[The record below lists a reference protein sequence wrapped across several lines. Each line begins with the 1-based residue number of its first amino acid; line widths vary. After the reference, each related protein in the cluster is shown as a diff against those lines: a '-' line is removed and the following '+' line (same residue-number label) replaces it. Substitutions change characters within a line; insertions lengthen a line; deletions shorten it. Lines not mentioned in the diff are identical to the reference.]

1 MLGVQIIVRL
11 STFRKYCYEKNVMGP
26 WKRLFEDVGHQSNSD
41 LDNDSAQKQ
50 AFKLC
55 KMCIFCASQQ
65 TKITKRLWKSNSAL
79 VNRFQLKSKCII
91 SFFPYLEWI
100 SWACY
105 SVHCEIL
112 PVRLTS
118 AAESTKHGFSWW
130 FSIDSPMIVE
140 FKYVY
145 RIASTVLM
153 TMCINIYL
161 FIFLFVL
168 L

>member
-1 MLGVQIIVRL
+1 
-11 STFRKYCYEKNVMGP
+11 MGS
-26 WKRLFEDVGHQSNSD
+26 WKRPSADVWRQFD
-41 LDNDSAQKQ
+41 WAWDNDLAEKQ

-65 TKITKRLWKSNSAL
+65 TKITKRLWKSRSAL

-140 FKYVY
+140 FK
-145 RIASTVLM
+145 ACMVL
-153 TMCINIYL
+153 TTTISDSGYFLPLYFYSGLGGSLNTLVTISIYMFTGL
-161 FIFLFVL
+161 RL
-168 L
+168 LS